1 MARDLASREMEQ
13 QFMHKQA
20 EMAGAYNNHYE
31 DEMDDMEMDD
41 EMNGHQE
48 SYNPLRYKQWKH

>member
-20 EMAGAYNNHYE
+20 VMAGAYNNHYE

-41 EMNGHQE
+41 EMDGHQE

>member
-1 MARDLASREMEQ
+1 MARDLANREMEQ

-41 EMNGHQE
+41 EIDGHQE
-48 SYNPLRYKQWKH
+48 SYNPLRYKQ